1 MKEETKSAY
10 LIKKDEI
17 EKRLMN
23 FKGVYQSYTEKDLF
37 AELCFCLLT
46 PQSKAKICW
55 RAIEKLKENGK
66 LYDGSQQ
73 EVLAWLAGVR
83 FNIGKSSYIIDAR
96 RLFHNGSGFAVRE
109 KLPSDGKEARTWL
122 ADNVKGMGMKE
133 ASHFLRNIGFEGL
146 AILDRHILKHL
157 HENGVI
163 ESPKPPGSR
172 KKYMEIED
180 KFRAFSESVRIPM
193 DHLDLL
199 WWSQEAGE
207 IFK

>member
-1 MKEETKSAY
+1 MDDELSGKY
-10 LIKKDEI
+10 MQKKDAI
-17 EKRLMN
+17 EKRLLD
-23 FKGVYQSYTEKDLF
+23 FKNVFRNCSEKELF

-46 PQSKAKICW
+46 PQSKARICW

-66 LYDGSQQ
+66 LYDGN
-73 EVLAWLAGVR
+73 EKEILAWLAGVR
-83 FNIGKSSYIIDAR
+83 FNIGKSSYIIEAR
-96 RLFHNGSGFAVRE
+96 NMFHDGTDFAVRE
-109 KLPSDGKEARTWL
+109 KLPPDGKEAREWL

-163 ESPKPPGSR
+163 DEAKPPGTR
-172 KKYMEIED
+172 KKYLEIEG
-180 KFRAFSESVRIPM
+180 KFRAFSESVGIPM